1 MHVIGLN
8 MHYAIMYGFNINQ
21 PWVIVPTFVCMFMML
36 IVNKYNGCYRYQSTK
51 TILPFYM
58 HEATNMYGFDIT
70 CNQLR
75 LFHLS
80 TFVYNFRKD
89 CEEPLDRQNMY
100 VFLLVPAVSTRD
112 VIVLHY
118 DIRNINSIYRQL
130 KT

>member
-21 PWVIVPTFVCMFMML
+21 LGVIVPTFVCMFMML
-36 IVNKYNGCYRYQSTK
+36 IVNKYHGCYRCQSTK

-89 CEEPLDRQNMY
+89 CEEPIDRQNMY

-118 DIRNINSIYRQL
+118 DIKRNINSID
-130 KT
+130 

>member
-1 MHVIGLN
+1 
-8 MHYAIMYGFNINQ
+8 
-21 PWVIVPTFVCMFMML
+21 ML
-36 IVNKYNGCYRYQSTK
+36 IVNKYHGCYRYQSTK
-51 TILPFYM
+51 TILSFYM

-80 TFVYNFRKD
+80 AFVYNFRKD
-89 CEEPLDRQNMY
+89 CEEPIDRQNMY

-118 DIRNINSIYRQL
+118 DIKRNINSID
-130 KT
+130 